1 MERSPFSA
9 KIRILEEKL
18 RFKYDKE
25 AEPYQN
31 D

>member
-25 AEPYQN
+25 AGHGSL
-31 D
+31 